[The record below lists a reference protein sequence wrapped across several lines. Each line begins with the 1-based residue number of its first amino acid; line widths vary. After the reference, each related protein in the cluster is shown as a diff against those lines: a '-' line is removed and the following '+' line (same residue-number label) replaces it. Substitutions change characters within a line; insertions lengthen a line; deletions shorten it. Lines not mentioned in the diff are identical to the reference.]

1 MRATACAARC
11 CDSRDKAA
19 SVFLGA
25 PLGNRTLVNRIK
37 FALKFR
43 GHQLEPLAQ
52 CGIDHR
58 SGQAFGAGDFG
69 KGHIDVRHDF
79 HKCGALA
86 PRNRSANQNAQI
98 ATKERTK
105 IPPHARKV
113 DVMTSSESGLSFEAR
128 PYVGARNSRWS
139 QRPVFSDFI
148 GSTSATSFWCTCS
161 HTEHSNVHRSKPDT
175 PKLMRVSIKSDRHF
189 GQGGCGI
196 RVMMLA
202 QDQAGARHSQSPVE
216 AETGGDRAIMSLGFR
231 SRWSIL
237 LTMPG
242 ILLEHWRAG
251 AIIFI
256 READRAE
263 AYSAMRQ

>member
-11 CDSRDKAA
+11 RDSRDKAA
-19 SVFLGA
+19 SVLLGA
-25 PLGNRTLVNRIK
+25 PLGNRTLFDRIK
-37 FALKFR
+37 LALKFR
-43 GHQLEPLAQ
+43 DHQLEPLAQ
-52 CGIDHR
+52 RGINHR
-58 SGQAFGAGDFG
+58 GARALGAGVFG
-69 KGHIDVRHDF
+69 KAYINVRHDF

-113 DVMTSSESGLSFEAR
+113 DAKPVVMTSSESRLSFEAR
-128 PYVGARNSRWS
+128 PYVGARNSPWN

-161 HTEHSNVHRSKPDT
+161 HTEHSNVHRSKPGT

-189 GQGGCGI
+189 GQGYGI

-202 QDQAGARHSQSPVE
+202 
-216 AETGGDRAIMSLGFR
+216 
-231 SRWSIL
+231 
-237 LTMPG
+237 
-242 ILLEHWRAG
+242 
-251 AIIFI
+251 
-256 READRAE
+256 
-263 AYSAMRQ
+263 